1 MRIKICGLCRPE
13 DARMAVEA
21 GADYVGVILAPGGPR
36 TRSESSA
43 AAILRATPAVARVG
57 VFVDPDPDIAIGLAE
72 RLGLAV
78 IQLHGD
84 ERTGA
89 VARIRAAGPW
99 RVWKAVRPRTGREF
113 ATSVARWAGRVDGI
127 LVDGFSDAARGGT
140 GARFPWD
147 EVAARRG
154 AVDDTTDLIVAG
166 GLSPDNVAL
175 AVERMGPDVVDVSSG
190 VEVERCVKSAER
202 VRSFIE
208 AARNAPPSTEEAGKH
223 G

>member
-1 MRIKICGLCRPE
+1 
-13 DARMAVEA
+13 
-21 GADYVGVILAPGGPR
+21 
-36 TRSESSA
+36 
-43 AAILRATPAVARVG
+43 
-57 VFVDPDPDIAIGLAE
+57 LAE

-84 ERTGA
+84 ERTSA

-113 ATSVARWAGRVDGI
+113 ATAVARWAGRVDGI

-175 AVERMGPDVVDVSSG
+175 AVERLGPDVVDVSSG

-208 AARNAPPSTEEAGKH
+208 AARNAPPSTEEAGMH